1 VSVAP
6 GRWHTGPVSAAPPD
20 RLDRGSFVP
29 LYFQLQELLKEKIE
43 LAAWQPGESMP
54 SEAELCAAYDVSRT
68 VVRQALAV
76 LEQDGQI
83 ERIRGRGTF
92 VAAPKIE
99 QRVGGVSRL
108 LLALGAGGPQLA
120 VLDSREQAASKRI
133 ADQLGIE
140 AGAAILRVMSLLRI
154 GDAPVALFDSFFPA
168 AGTGDLTRLL
178 QPRAAIALPLDVPAR
193 SFELTRSTVAIETS
207 FCSKWEAERLEIPF
221 HGAVFV
227 TLCTEYRRGRGG
239 DQPIEVARAVY
250 RVDKVQFRFDVS
262 PDGAQPQAT
271 WQLAAGAAP

>member
-1 VSVAP
+1 VSLAS
-6 GRWHTGPVSAAPPD
+6 GRWHTGPVSAQPPD
-20 RLDRGSFVP
+20 RLDRESFVP

-43 LAAWQPGESMP
+43 LGSWEAGEILP
-54 SEAELCAAYDVSRT
+54 SEAELCEAYDVSRT
-68 VVRQALAV
+68 VVRQALAI

-92 VAAPKIE
+92 VSAPKIE

-108 LLALGAGGPQLA
+108 LLARAAGPQLA

-133 ADQLGIE
+133 ADQLGI
-140 AGAAILRVMSLLRI
+140 APGAAILRVMSLLRI
-154 GDAPVALFDSFFPA
+154 GGAPVALFDSFFPA
-168 AGTGDLTRLL
+168 AGVGDLRRVL
-178 QPRAAIALPLDVPAR
+178 QPKAALTLPLDVPAR
-193 SFELTRSTVAIETS
+193 AFELTHSTVAIETS
-207 FCSKWEAERLEIPF
+207 FCSKWEAEQLEIPF

-227 TLCTEYRRGRGG
+227 TLSTEYRRVRGG
-239 DQPIEVARAVY
+239 EEPIEVARAVY

-262 PDGAQPQAT
+262 AAGAQPQAT